1 MLNGQRAAFVSAS
14 ADPARGKAKRVPLP
28 GAAGRGPAGSVL
40 SRRVPAAGRRGPV
53 AAAPAPSVCAVPG
66 GSVWVPGGEIHRGRR
81 WGARCEGS
89 GAGARAR
96 EGLSRR
102 RAVPGARRGRVG
114 RRHTGPLSGRQR
126 SSRPRKTEC
135 DIRMRLPWVSNEHC
149 KIEINEN
156 KEAVLTNLSSVNPT
170 QLNGA
175 CFEQPVPLKHGDVL
189 TIIDRSFRFEYPLQS
204 TPKKRHSRSPK
215 DETLQ
220 VAEVELLHKQT
231 PGAKSLGASD
241 NAECEEKNAN
251 ENKQTPEENLP
262 GAFPVKLQTPKS
274 LQRIHHVLK
283 KQNEMSPFSKLY
295 ESVKNELK
303 VGKPLHR
310 RSASQQAAKED
321 PGSVLPEPRA
331 PISSL
336 SCLLDL
342 GSLAKGK
349 ETGRMGNTEKC
360 VIVRREEENGP
371 GFNQLSAGG
380 RTPRRSFTR
389 STRAPIS
396 KEVSGDTSQS
406 PLQDPKELRT
416 PGRSRGAAVTPTPSK
431 EKQRNSLVLL
441 EQCSIERLECPA
453 QGTVC
458 SPRSCSGAEGGP
470 CVLSTPTPRRK
481 SPRSLFV
488 SPPKETTAMNPG
500 NPDAPKT
507 PRRGSLKLKSL
518 PEIPVGAPRV
528 DPECRI
534 DNTQLPLPEDKCLKQ
549 RRNSKQQTPGKPV
562 QEVLK
567 EIWDQAD
574 LDNSKVGH
582 CETPTSLSNSK
593 SPRRSSRESKE
604 FLDKN
609 ANSEALATDG
619 VLASPAGQTPGRKRG
634 RPRSSGVLAETALE
648 TNTAQEQHE
657 SGRKASGTP
666 AELAMDRCPQK
677 QDLEDASATRP
688 RRTSAKRRSP
698 GSAAELRDTEPASE
712 TTTFGLL
719 HGEDSGK
726 TKRVS
731 QKRKS
736 GEMLPQTLGKRKRVS
751 FGGHLS
757 PELFDKSLPPN
768 SPLKRG
774 ALPARQSL
782 PCGNSP
788 RAVLKKAQ
796 GLKHL
801 IDQEE
806 KTSPKSSPAQQ
817 PPGASSP
824 VSTPKIPSGSA
835 APFRKGRFSISQ
847 PSTTFPIAEEK
858 DAGTEHMDPEG
869 KSGVQ
874 GKTLKSASAAQDA
887 KAKSARGAQLAL
899 KGSAMKSRGGA
910 VAIISAKRRSGA
922 SSANLL
928 VAKSWAEVVK
938 LGVARPQPK
947 TAKKSV
953 RKGRALKRINHPPKT
968 PEKKIKGHFST
979 GHAESP
985 ATIVVGRAY
994 STTVGSAGHVP
1005 KVVKNPKLKL
1015 NMDMDESFTGV
1026 PEMFQTPENQG
1037 GRTFPLA
1044 ASENAD
1050 VTPPWASGDISD
1062 LHTPEESGEMMVSPL
1077 NNSDASEQKQE
1088 SPGIFHLLREE
1099 SSPSMFD
1106 EIATK
1111 TPEKRK
1117 AMHKGTVDRLAIIP
1131 EKTASLVKS
1140 GSKRRTPKH
1149 KLEPV
1154 EVMSSKRK
1162 ILRTPEQRSEPGEVL
1177 SGIKRLMKTPRQ
1189 KPEPTEVL
1197 SGIQQL
1203 LKTPKQKLEPV
1214 EVLSGIKQLLK
1225 TPKQKLEP
1233 VEVLS
1238 GIKQLLK
1245 TPKQKLEP
1253 VEVLSGIKQLLKTPK
1268 QKLEPVEVLSG
1279 IKELLK
1285 TPKQKSEAVE
1295 VLSGIRELM
1304 KTPKQKSEAVEVL
1317 SGIRELLKTPKQKSE
1332 AVEVLSGIRELMKT
1346 PKQKLEPVEVLSGIR
1361 ELMKTP
1367 EQKLEPVEVLSGIQQ
1382 LLKTPKQKLEPV
1394 EVLSG
1399 IKQLLKTPKQKLEP
1413 VEVLSGIKELMK
1425 TPKQKLEPV
1434 EVLSGIKEL
1443 LKTPK
1448 QKLEPVEALSGI
1460 KHLMRTPRRKP
1471 ESVED
1476 LSGIKQ
1482 LLRTPKQELEPLT
1495 DEIALKR
1502 LLETPVESREAVK
1515 AVAGVT
1521 SAKKTPKLKSQP
1533 VEDMVGIHRIFQT
1546 PKEKVEPVENMF
1558 GISRLMKSPKEK
1570 YQPVEDFVGLQRL
1583 MAEPKQKSSD
1593 SEVDYAGVTEMFGT
1607 PEEMKVRSVNVMDSQ
1622 GEIGSNSSHKHEK
1635 RGKVSQGEDSQQK
1648 NSTGEEQPTQRPRRG
1663 RSRMAVPP
1671 AAAKPSENGVSL
1683 KELQSPDTQEEMG
1696 VITPEKKGRG
1706 RRTKR
1711 CIQVVPK
1718 CPDEEGLDIVSSVEP
1733 PGAAQRPGRG
1743 KRKELKKLIHPNENL
1758 ESCVEDSSVLQ
1769 KAPANTKQSLQDC
1782 GINETEDDPGTKT
1795 GPGNI
1800 QSEICQLQ
1808 TDLNDPDS
1816 KTIDSGIE
1824 DSEEV
1829 LLSPRRRR
1837 RGVENTEP
1845 VIPPKRS
1852 RQARNDQSKAASPGG
1867 LRGTTRKLR
1876 KDPSPK
1882 VSQRQ
1887 EQACDNAPEAVT
1899 AQESENGTKLELKA
1913 TERRVK
1919 SLRSTRNRKH
1929 SAEIK
1934 ADACGVALENPQNIQ
1949 KTEGTSTETDAETQ
1963 SHVENEIKGSQGCE
1977 TENAQENTTEA
1988 ARRLKA
1994 ESPSAE
2000 TNKMLVSAQNME
2012 ANRTRNRRGK
2022 KDSLEQKAD
2031 EFTENVNSLK
2041 PVTPKFKSETEVDES
2056 SLQDSVGSVC
2066 VNAAQARKEQPSP
2079 GGASVPAADSARP
2092 AQGSQR
2098 RTRNE
2103 QRILKAKQT
2112 EILQGS
2118 PAQRNTVMC
2127 SRGRGKKVNFQLEEG
2142 SSKAIEGKS
2151 LPEAD
2156 EGMTDKDNQRENSEN
2171 PSSQGRRGR
2180 RKQLDSIPQKTSPA
2194 FMEKQALSADHRK
2207 DEAVVQEPGSAL
2219 EAAPSSAEDNPPRR
2233 GRRREVTAAS
2243 QTRSP
2248 SVRTRRGLLQGDA
2261 KKIAEREEENPALSN
2276 KTLQAKVNA
2285 PARDRR
2291 KKMDSAAEARSSTP
2305 LQRKCGLSE
2314 TKDEGTQ
2321 EEQSVPLEAVSCA
2334 EEKPPGR
2341 GRRKETAL
2349 APHTTS
2355 SISLRG
2361 KRGLLAGDGE
2371 EAPKGEQNVPLETCD
2386 PSGKENRL
2394 RRGRRKEIAPLI
2406 EARSSIQG
2414 NQVLSKQSGRKNNSK
2429 EAKQNLDNSS
2439 QENTELVKESSRQA
2453 TISLALSPT
2462 SLQGLSEDGK
2472 DRIPEE
2478 QSKLLD
2484 VAPPAKENPS
2494 RVGRKKTA
2502 SSTSEEAI
2510 STSLR
2515 GKPDLPRGRGQ
2526 KRILKGHEDASPENN
2541 PCQGRTRQ
2549 LRNNRRKVEVPLE
2562 AATSTPHKSSDLPE
2576 NGNTLGTR
2584 GLSGASTGSEENQSG
2599 KGQEGDPAPQAAPTS
2614 RRRKCHLPAE
2624 EVAPKKLK
2632 SGNDEN
2638 GSLQRG
2644 RRNKT
2649 KLGEEDARAAQIT
2662 GGMEKRTRSSTRT
2675 RK

>member
-1 MLNGQRAAFVSAS
+1 MPRYGTIVVIKRNGTDGIVF
-14 ADPARGKAKRVPLP
+14 PLTSTSCLF
-28 GAAGRGPAGSVL
+28 G
-40 SRRVPAAGRRGPV
+40 
-53 AAAPAPSVCAVPG
+53 
-66 GSVWVPGGEIHRGRR
+66 
-81 WGARCEGS
+81 
-89 GAGARAR
+89 
-96 EGLSRR
+96 
-102 RAVPGARRGRVG
+102 
-114 RRHTGPLSGRQR
+114 
-126 SSRPRKTEC
+126 RKTEC

-156 KEAVLTNLSSVNPT
+156 KEAVLTNLSLVNPT

-220 VAEVELLHKQT
+220 VLHVQQVAEVELQHKQT
-231 PGAKSLGASD
+231 PGAKNVDASD

-262 GAFPVKLQTPKS
+262 EAFPVKLQTPKS
-274 LQRIHHVLK
+274 SQRIHRVLQ

-303 VGKPLHR
+303 VEKPLHR
-310 RSASQQAAKED
+310 RSASQQAAKGD

-336 SCLLDL
+336 SCLFDL

-349 ETGRMGNTEKC
+349 ETGRMENIEKC
-360 VIVRREEENGP
+360 IIVRREEENSP

-389 STRAPIS
+389 SPRAPIS

-406 PLQDPKELRT
+406 PLQDPKELGT
-416 PGRSRGAAVTPTPSK
+416 PGRSRGAAVTPTPSRK
-431 EKQRNSLVLL
+431 NHRSPLVLL
-441 EQCSIERLECPA
+441 EQCSIERFECPV

-458 SPRSCSGAEGGP
+458 SPSSCSVPKGG
-470 CVLSTPTPRRK
+470 TPTPRRK

-488 SPPKETTAMNPG
+488 SPPTETTGMNPG
-500 NPDAPKT
+500 NPDTPRT

-518 PEIPVGAPRV
+518 PEIPVGALRE

-567 EIWDQAD
+567 EIWDQAN

-582 CETPTSLSNSK
+582 CETPASLSNSK
-593 SPRRSSRESKE
+593 SPKRNSRESKE
-604 FLDKN
+604 FLDKS
-609 ANSEALATDG
+609 AHSEALATEG
-619 VLASPAGQTPGRKRG
+619 VLASPAGQTPGRKRR

-648 TNTAQEQHE
+648 TSTAQEQHK

-666 AELAMDRCPQK
+666 AELAMDRCPQN

-688 RRTSAKRRSP
+688 RRSSAKRRSE
-698 GSAAELRDTEPASE
+698 SAAELRDTEPASE
-712 TTTFGLL
+712 TTNFGLL
-719 HGEDSGK
+719 NGEDSGK
-726 TKRVS
+726 TKRTS

-774 ALPARQSL
+774 ALPARRSL
-782 PCGNSP
+782 PYGNSP

-796 GLKHL
+796 SLKHL

-806 KTSPKSSPAQQ
+806 KTSPKNSPTRQ

-824 VSTPKIPSGSA
+824 VSTPKIPSGSP

-847 PSTTFPIAEEK
+847 PPTPFPIAEEK
-858 DAGTEHMDPEG
+858 DAGTEDMDPEG

-874 GKTLKSASAAQDA
+874 GNTPKSAPAAQGA
-887 KAKSARGAQLAL
+887 KALVTRTAAKSARGAPLAL
-899 KGSAMKSRGGA
+899 KGSAMKSRGGPVA
-910 VAIISAKRRSGA
+910 VISAKRRSGA

-938 LGVARPQPK
+938 LGVARPQTK
-947 TAKKSV
+947 TAKKSA

-1044 ASENAD
+1044 AAQNAD
-1050 VTPPWASGDISD
+1050 VTPPWAAGDISD

-1077 NNSDASEQKQE
+1077 NNSDASEQKQA

-1111 TPEKRK
+1111 TPENRK
-1117 AMHKGTVDRLAIIP
+1117 AVHKDTVGSLVIIS
-1131 EKTASLVKS
+1131 EKPVSLVKS
-1140 GSKRRTPKH
+1140 GSKKRTPKH
-1149 KLEPV
+1149 KLESV

-1177 SGIKRLMKTPRQ
+1177 SGIKRLVKTSRQEPEPTEVLSGIKQLMKTPKQKLEPVEVLSGIKQLMKTPNQKLEPAEVLSGIKQLMKTPNQKLELVEVLSGIKELLRTPEQKLEPVEVLSSKRKILRTPQQKSEPGEVLSGIKRLVKTSRQ

-1197 SGIQQL
+1197 SGIKELLRTPEQKLEPDEVLSGIKQL
-1203 LKTPKQKLEPV
+1203 MKTPKQKLEPV

-1238 GIKQLLK
+1238 GIKQLMK

-1279 IKELLK
+1279 IK
-1285 TPKQKSEAVE
+1285 Q
-1295 VLSGIRELM
+1295 
-1304 KTPKQKSEAVEVL
+1304 
-1317 SGIRELLKTPKQKSE
+1317 
-1332 AVEVLSGIRELMKT
+1332 
-1346 PKQKLEPVEVLSGIR
+1346 
-1361 ELMKTP
+1361 
-1367 EQKLEPVEVLSGIQQ
+1367 
-1382 LLKTPKQKLEPV
+1382 
-1394 EVLSG
+1394 
-1399 IKQLLKTPKQKLEP
+1399 
-1413 VEVLSGIKELMK
+1413 
-1425 TPKQKLEPV
+1425 
-1434 EVLSGIKEL
+1434 
-1443 LKTPK
+1443 
-1448 QKLEPVEALSGI
+1448 
-1460 KHLMRTPRRKP
+1460 LMRTPRRKAG
-1471 ESVED
+1471 SVED

-1482 LLRTPKQELEPLT
+1482 LLRTPQQELEPLT

-1515 AVAGVT
+1515 AVPGVT
-1521 SAKKTPKLKSQP
+1521 STKKTPKLKPQP
-1533 VEDMVGIHRIFQT
+1533 VEDMVGIRRIFQT

-1558 GISRLMKSPKEK
+1558 GISRLVRSPKEK

-1583 MAEPKQKSSD
+1583 MAEPRQKSSD
-1593 SEVDYAGVTEMFGT
+1593 SEVDYAGMTEMFGT

-1635 RGKVSQGEDSQQK
+1635 RGKFSQDEDSQQK
-1648 NSTGEEQPTQRPRRG
+1648 DSTGEEQPTQRLRRG
-1663 RSRMAVPP
+1663 RSRRALPP
-1671 AAAKPSENGVSL
+1671 VAAKPSENGVSF

-1696 VITPEKKGRG
+1696 VITPENKGRG
-1706 RRTKR
+1706 RRTKH
-1711 CIQVVPK
+1711 CTQEVVPK
-1718 CPDEEGLDIVSSVEP
+1718 YPDQEGLDVVSSVEP

-1743 KRKELKKLIHPNENL
+1743 KRKELKELKHPNENL
-1758 ESCVEDSSVLQ
+1758 ESCVEDSSGLR

-1782 GINETEDDPGTKT
+1782 GISETEDDPGTKT

-1800 QSEICQLQ
+1800 QSEICRLQ

-1816 KTIDSGIE
+1816 KAIDSGIE
-1824 DSEEV
+1824 DTEEEV
-1829 LLSPRRRR
+1829 FLSLRRRR

-1845 VIPPKRS
+1845 VIPPKR
-1852 RQARNDQSKAASPGG
+1852 RRARDDQGKAASPGG
-1867 LRGTTRKLR
+1867 LHGTTRKLR

-1887 EQACDNAPEAVT
+1887 EQACDKAPGAVT

-1913 TERRVK
+1913 TETRVK
-1919 SLRSTRNRKH
+1919 SFRSTRNRKH

-1934 ADACGVALENPQNIQ
+1934 ADTRGVTLENPQNIQ
-1949 KTEGTSTETDAETQ
+1949 KTEETSTETDAETE
-1963 SHVENEIKGSQGCE
+1963 SHVKNGIKGSQGSE
-1977 TENAQENTTEA
+1977 TENTQENTTQA

-2000 TNKMLVSAQNME
+2000 TNKMPVSAQNLE
-2012 ANRTRNRRGK
+2012 ASRARNRRGK

-2041 PVTPKFKSETEVDES
+2041 PITPKFKSETEVDES
-2056 SLQDSVGSVC
+2056 SLQDSVGSVS
-2066 VNAAQARKEQPSP
+2066 VSAAQGRKEQPSP
-2079 GGASVPAADSARP
+2079 GATSVPAADSARP
-2092 AQGSQR
+2092 ARGTQR

-2103 QRILKAKQT
+2103 RGIFKAKQT

-2118 PAQRNTVMC
+2118 PAQRNAVMC
-2127 SRGRGKKVNFQLEEG
+2127 RRGTGKKVNFQLEEG
-2142 SSKAIEGKS
+2142 SSKAVEGKI
-2151 LPEAD
+2151 LPEGD
-2156 EGMTDKDNQRENSEN
+2156 EGVTDKDNQHENSEN
-2171 PSSQGRRGR
+2171 APSKGRRSR
-2180 RKQLDSIPQKTSPA
+2180 RKQLDSIPQKASPA

-2207 DEAVVQEPGSAL
+2207 DEAVVREPGSAL
-2219 EAAPSSAEDNPPRR
+2219 EAAPSSAEDNPLRR
-2233 GRRREVTAAS
+2233 GRRREVAAAS

-2261 KKIAEREEENPALSN
+2261 KKMAEREEENAALPN
-2276 KTLQAKVNA
+2276 KTLQAKVDA

-2291 KKMDSAAEARSSTP
+2291 NKMDPAAEARSSAP

-2314 TKDEGTQ
+2314 TKDKGTD
-2321 EEQSVPLEAVSCA
+2321 EEQNVPLEAVSCA
-2334 EEKPPGR
+2334 KEKPPGR

-2349 APHTTS
+2349 ASHTTN

-2361 KRGLLAGDGE
+2361 KRRLPAGDGE
-2371 EAPKGEQNVPLETCD
+2371 EAPKEQQSVLLETCD
-2386 PSGKENRL
+2386 PSGKENQL
-2394 RRGRRKEIAPLI
+2394 RRGRRKEIAPLV
-2406 EARSSIQG
+2406 EAKSSIQG

-2429 EAKQNLDNSS
+2429 EAKENLDNSS
-2439 QENTELVKESSRQA
+2439 QENMVLVKRSSRQA
-2453 TISLALSPT
+2453 TTSLAVSPT
-2462 SLQGLSEDGK
+2462 SLQGLPEDGK

-2484 VAPPAKENPS
+2484 LAPPAKENPS
-2494 RVGRKKTA
+2494 RRGRKKTA
-2502 SSTSEEAI
+2502 SSTSEETS

-2515 GKPDLPRGRGQ
+2515 GNPNLPGGRGQ
-2526 KRILKGHEDASPENN
+2526 KRILKGSEDASPENN

-2562 AATSTPHKSSDLPE
+2562 AATSAPHKSSVLAE
-2576 NGNTLGTR
+2576 NGNTLGTQ
-2584 GLSGASTGSEENQSG
+2584 GLSGASPGSEENQSG

-2614 RRRKCHLPAE
+2614 RRRKCQLPAE
-2624 EVAPKKLK
+2624 DVAPKKFK

-2649 KLGEEDARAAQIT
+2649 KLGEEDARAAQTT

>member
-1 MLNGQRAAFVSAS
+1 MPRYGTIVVIKRNGTDGIVF
-14 ADPARGKAKRVPLP
+14 PLTSTSCLF
-28 GAAGRGPAGSVL
+28 G
-40 SRRVPAAGRRGPV
+40 
-53 AAAPAPSVCAVPG
+53 
-66 GSVWVPGGEIHRGRR
+66 
-81 WGARCEGS
+81 
-89 GAGARAR
+89 
-96 EGLSRR
+96 
-102 RAVPGARRGRVG
+102 
-114 RRHTGPLSGRQR
+114 
-126 SSRPRKTEC
+126 RKTEC

-175 CFEQPVPLKHGDVL
+175 CLEQPVALKHGDVL

-204 TPKKRHSRSPK
+204 TPKRKRSRSPK

-220 VAEVELLHKQT
+220 VLHVQQVAEVELLQKQP
-231 PGAKSLGASD
+231 PGAKSLDASD

-251 ENKQTPEENLP
+251 EKKQTPKKNLP
-262 GAFPVKLQTPKS
+262 EAFPVKFQTPKS
-274 LQRIHHVLK
+274 SQRIHRVLK

-303 VGKPLHR
+303 VEKALHR
-310 RSASQQAAKED
+310 RSSSQQAAKGD
-321 PGSVLPEPRA
+321 PGSVVAEPSA
-331 PISSL
+331 AISSQ

-342 GSLAKGK
+342 GSLAKRSESGK
-349 ETGRMGNTEKC
+349 MENIEKC
-360 VIVRREEENGP
+360 IIVRREEENSP
-371 GFNQLSAGG
+371 RFKRLSGAG
-380 RTPRRSFTR
+380 RTPSRSFSR
-389 STRAPIS
+389 SPGAPIS
-396 KEVSGDTSQS
+396 EEVSGDSSQS
-406 PLQDPKELRT
+406 PKGLRT
-416 PGRSRGAAVTPTPSK
+416 PGRSGGAVVTPRASK
-431 EKQRNSLVLL
+431 ESRRSSLVLL
-441 EQCSIERLECPA
+441 EQCSIERFDCPV

-458 SPRSCSGAEGGP
+458 SPKSCTASGGGP

-481 SPRSLFV
+481 SPRSLLG
-488 SPPKETTAMNPG
+488 SPARESTGVNPG
-500 NPDAPKT
+500 TPRT

-518 PEIPVGAPRV
+518 PEIPAGAPRE
-528 DPECRI
+528 DPVCRI
-534 DNTQLPLPEDKCLKQ
+534 ESTQVPLPEEKSLKQ
-549 RRNSKQQTPGKPV
+549 RRSSKQQTPGKAA

-567 EIWDQAD
+567 EIQDQAN

-582 CETPTSLSNSK
+582 CETPASLSDSK

-604 FLDKN
+604 FLDKS
-609 ANSEALATDG
+609 AHSEALAAEG
-619 VLASPAGQTPGRKRG
+619 MLASPAGQTPGRKRG
-634 RPRSSGVLAETALE
+634 RQRSSGVLAETALE
-648 TNTAQEQHE
+648 TNTAQEQHDP
-657 SGRKASGTP
+657 GRKASGTP
-666 AELAMDRCPQK
+666 AELAMDRCHQH
-677 QDLEDASATRP
+677 QDLEDATKP
-688 RRTSAKRRSP
+688 RRPSGKRSP
-698 GSAAELRDTEPASE
+698 GSAAELRDTEPGSE
-712 TTTFGLL
+712 TKTFGLL

-726 TKRVS
+726 TKRIS

-736 GEMLPQTLGKRKRVS
+736 GETLPQTLGKRKRVS

-774 ALPARQSL
+774 ALPARRSL
-782 PCGNSP
+782 PHGNSP

-806 KTSPKSSPAQQ
+806 KKSPKNSPAQQ

-824 VSTPKIPSGSA
+824 VSAPRTPAGSP
-835 APFRKGRFSISQ
+835 APLRKGRFSISQ
-847 PSTTFPIAEEK
+847 PPTPFPIAEEK
-858 DAGTEHMDPEG
+858 DAGTEDMDPEG
-869 KSGVQ
+869 KSGAQ
-874 GKTLKSASAAQDA
+874 GKTPKSSPAAQDA
-887 KAKSARGAQLAL
+887 KALVTGTPARSARGAQLRL
-899 KGSAMKSRGGA
+899 KGSAMRSRGGA
-910 VAIISAKRRSGA
+910 VAVISAKRRSGA

-947 TAKKSV
+947 TAKKTV
-953 RKGRALKRINHPPKT
+953 RKGRALKRLNHPPKT

-994 STTVGSAGHVP
+994 STRVRSAGHVP

-1015 NMDMDESFTGV
+1015 NMDMDESYTGV
-1026 PEMFQTPENQG
+1026 SEMFQTPKNQG

-1044 ASENAD
+1044 AAQDAD
-1050 VTPPWASGDISD
+1050 VTPPWAAGDISD
-1062 LHTPEESGEMMVSPL
+1062 LHTPEESGEMIVSPL

-1088 SPGIFHLLREE
+1088 SPGIFHLLKEE

-1111 TPEKRK
+1111 TPGKRK
-1117 AMHKGTVDRLAIIP
+1117 AVHRDPVDSLAVTP
-1131 EKTASLVKS
+1131 EKPAPLVKS
-1140 GSKRRTPKH
+1140 GSKRRTPKQ

-1189 KPEPTEVL
+1189 KPEPVEVL
-1197 SGIQQL
+1197 SGIKQL
-1203 LKTPKQKLEPV
+1203 LKTPRQKPEPV

-1225 TPKQKLEP
+1225 TPDQKLEP

-1238 GIKQLLK
+1238 GIKHLR
-1245 TPKQKLEP
+1245 TPKQKLE
-1253 VEVLSGIKQLLKTPK
+1253 
-1268 QKLEPVEVLSG
+1268 
-1279 IKELLK
+1279 
-1285 TPKQKSEAVE
+1285 AVE
-1295 VLSGIRELM
+1295 ALSDLKHLM
-1304 KTPKQKSEAVEVL
+1304 
-1317 SGIRELLKTPKQKSE
+1317 R
-1332 AVEVLSGIRELMKT
+1332 
-1346 PKQKLEPVEVLSGIR
+1346 
-1361 ELMKTP
+1361 
-1367 EQKLEPVEVLSGIQQ
+1367 
-1382 LLKTPKQKLEPV
+1382 
-1394 EVLSG
+1394 
-1399 IKQLLKTPKQKLEP
+1399 
-1413 VEVLSGIKELMK
+1413 
-1425 TPKQKLEPV
+1425 
-1434 EVLSGIKEL
+1434 
-1443 LKTPK
+1443 TPK

-1460 KHLMRTPRRKP
+1460 KHLMRTPKQKLEPVEALSGIKHLMRTPKQKLEPVEALSDIKHLMRTPRRKP
-1471 ESVED
+1471 EPVED

-1482 LLRTPKQELEPLT
+1482 LLRTPQQELEPVT

-1515 AVAGVT
+1515 AVPGVT
-1521 SAKKTPKLKSQP
+1521 SAKKSPKLKSQP
-1533 VEDMVGIHRIFQT
+1533 VEDMVGISRIFQT

-1583 MAEPKQKSSD
+1583 MAEPRQKSSD

-1607 PEEMKVRSVNVMDSQ
+1607 PEDMKVRSVNVMDSQ
-1622 GEIGSNSSHKHEK
+1622 GEIAPPGSNSSHKHEEK
-1635 RGKVSQGEDSQQK
+1635 GGVSQGEDSQQK
-1648 NSTGEEQPTQRPRRG
+1648 DSAGEEQPTQRPRRG
-1663 RSRMAVPP
+1663 RRAVPP

-1696 VITPEKKGRG
+1696 VITAENKGRG
-1706 RRTKR
+1706 RRPKR
-1711 CIQVVPK
+1711 CIQEVAPK
-1718 CPDEEGLDIVSSVEP
+1718 CPDQQGLDIVSSVEP

-1743 KRKELKKLIHPNENL
+1743 KRKELKELKHPNENL

-1782 GINETEDDPGTKT
+1782 DTNETEDDPGTKT
-1795 GPGNI
+1795 GPGNTE
-1800 QSEICQLQ
+1800 SEICQLQ
-1808 TDLNDPDS
+1808 TGLDNPDS
-1816 KTIDSGIE
+1816 KAADSGVE

-1829 LLSPRRRR
+1829 PLSPRRH

-1845 VIPPKRS
+1845 VIPPR
-1852 RQARNDQSKAASPGG
+1852 RGRRARNDQGKAASPGD
-1867 LRGTTRKLR
+1867 LHGTTRRLR

-1887 EQACDNAPEAVT
+1887 EQACDKAPEAVT

-1913 TERRVK
+1913 TERRVR
-1919 SLRSTRNRKH
+1919 SLRSTRNRKD

-1934 ADACGVALENPQNIQ
+1934 ADTHGVALENTQNIQ
-1949 KTEGTSTETDAETQ
+1949 KTEETSTETDAETQ
-1963 SHVENEIKGSQGCE
+1963 SHVKNKMKGSQGYE

-2000 TNKMLVSAQNME
+2000 TNKMPVSAQNME
-2012 ANRTRNRRGK
+2012 ANRARNRRGK
-2022 KDSLEQKAD
+2022 KDFLEQKA
-2031 EFTENVNSLK
+2031 EELTENVNSLK
-2041 PVTPKFKSETEVDES
+2041 PVTPKFKSEAEVDES
-2056 SLQDSVGSVC
+2056 SLQDSVGSLGVS
-2066 VNAAQARKEQPSP
+2066 AAQGREEQPSP
-2079 GGASVPAADSARP
+2079 GAPSVPAADSASP
-2092 AQGSQR
+2092 AQGTQR

-2103 QRILKAKQT
+2103 QGILKTEQT
-2112 EILQGS
+2112 EILQS
-2118 PAQRNTVMC
+2118 NPAQRNAVVTR
-2127 SRGRGKKVNFQLEEG
+2127 RGRGKKVNFQFEES

-2151 LPEAD
+2151 LPEGD
-2156 EGMTDKDNQRENSEN
+2156 EGMTNKDNQHESSEN
-2171 PSSQGRRGR
+2171 PPSQGRRGR
-2180 RKQLDSIPQKTSPA
+2180 RKQLDSIPQKASPA
-2194 FMEKQALSADHRK
+2194 SMEKQTLSADPRK

-2219 EAAPSSAEDNPPRR
+2219 EAAPSLAEDNPPRR
-2233 GRRREVTAAS
+2233 GRSREVAAAP
-2243 QTRSP
+2243 QTRSS
-2248 SVRTRRGLLQGDA
+2248 SVRTRRGLLEGDA
-2261 KKIAEREEENPALSN
+2261 KQVAQRGEENPALDN
-2276 KTLQAKVNA
+2276 KTLQAKVSA

-2291 KKMDSAAEARSSTP
+2291 KKMDPAAEATSSTP
-2305 LQRKCGLSE
+2305 LQEKCGLPE

-2334 EEKPPGR
+2334 KEKPAGR

-2349 APHTTS
+2349 ASHTTN

-2361 KRGLLAGDGE
+2361 KRRSPAGDGE
-2371 EAPKGEQNVPLETCD
+2371 EAHKEEQNVPLETCD
-2386 PSGKENRL
+2386 PPGKENQL
-2394 RRGRRKEIAPLI
+2394 RRGRRKETAPLV
-2406 EARSSIQG
+2406 EAKSSIQG
-2414 NQVLSKQSGRKNNSK
+2414 NQVLTKQRGRKNNNR

-2439 QENTELVKESSRQA
+2439 QENTELVKGSSGQA
-2453 TISLALSPT
+2453 TTSLALSPT
-2462 SLQGLSEDGK
+2462 SLQGLPEDDK

-2478 QSKLLD
+2478 KGKLLD

-2494 RVGRKKTA
+2494 GVGRKKTA
-2502 SSTSEEAI
+2502 SSTSEETI

-2515 GKPDLPRGRGQ
+2515 GKPNLSRGRGQ
-2526 KRILKGHEDASPENN
+2526 KRILQESEDASPENN

-2549 LRNNRRKVEVPLE
+2549 LRNNRRKVEVSLE
-2562 AATSTPHKSSDLPE
+2562 AAPATSPHESSDLPG
-2576 NGNTLGTR
+2576 NGSTLGTR
-2584 GLSGASTGSEENQSG
+2584 DWSGASTASEENLSG
-2599 KGQEGDPAPQAAPTS
+2599 KGQEGDPAPQAAPTA
-2614 RRRKCHLPAE
+2614 RRRKGQLPAE
-2624 EVAPKKLK
+2624 DVPPKKLK

-2649 KLGEEDARAAQIT
+2649 KLGAEDARASQTT
-2662 GGMEKRTRSSTRT
+2662 GGMERRTRSSTRT

>member
-1 MLNGQRAAFVSAS
+1 MPRYGTIIVIKRNGTDGIVF
-14 ADPARGKAKRVPLP
+14 PLTSTSCLF
-28 GAAGRGPAGSVL
+28 G
-40 SRRVPAAGRRGPV
+40 
-53 AAAPAPSVCAVPG
+53 
-66 GSVWVPGGEIHRGRR
+66 
-81 WGARCEGS
+81 
-89 GAGARAR
+89 
-96 EGLSRR
+96 
-102 RAVPGARRGRVG
+102 
-114 RRHTGPLSGRQR
+114 
-126 SSRPRKTEC
+126 RKTEC

-204 TPKKRHSRSPK
+204 TPEKGHSRSSK
-215 DETLQ
+215 DETLQVLHVQQ

-231 PGAKSLGASD
+231 PGAKSVDASD
-241 NAECEEKNAN
+241 NAECEEKNTN
-251 ENKQTPEENLP
+251 ENKQTPEKNLP
-262 GAFPVKLQTPKS
+262 EAFPVKLQTPKS
-274 LQRIHHVLK
+274 SQRIHRVLK
-283 KQNEMSPFSKLY
+283 KPNEMSPFSKLY
-295 ESVKNELK
+295 ESVKNDLK
-303 VGKPLHR
+303 VEKSLHR
-310 RSASQQAAKED
+310 RSASRQAAKRD
-321 PGSVLPEPRA
+321 PGSVVPEPRA

-336 SCLLDL
+336 SCLFDL
-342 GSLAKGK
+342 GSLAKRK
-349 ETGRMGNTEKC
+349 ESGRMENIETC
-360 VIVRREEENGP
+360 VIVRREEENSP
-371 GFNQLSAGG
+371 GFNQLSTGG

-389 STRAPIS
+389 SSRAPIS
-396 KEVSGDTSQS
+396 KEVSGDASQS
-406 PLQDPKELRT
+406 PLQDPKELGT

-431 EKQRNSLVLL
+431 KNHRSPLVLV
-441 EQCSIERLECPA
+441 EQCSIERLEYPI
-453 QGTVC
+453 QGAVFSPSIC
-458 SPRSCSGAEGGP
+458 SVLKGGA
-470 CVLSTPTPRRK
+470 PTPRRK
-481 SPRSLFV
+481 SPWSLFV
-488 SPPKETTAMNPG
+488 PPPKETSGMNPG
-500 NPDAPKT
+500 NPDTPRT

-518 PEIPVGAPRV
+518 PEIPVGAPRE

-567 EIWDQAD
+567 EIWDQTN

-582 CETPTSLSNSK
+582 CETPASLSNSK
-593 SPRRSSRESKE
+593 SPKSRKSKE
-604 FLDKN
+604 FLDKS
-609 ANSEALATDG
+609 ACSEALATEG

-648 TNTAQEQHE
+648 TNTAQEQHK
-657 SGRKASGTP
+657 SGRKASGIP
-666 AELAMDRCPQK
+666 AEQAMDRCPQN

-688 RRTSAKRRSP
+688 RRSSAKRRSE
-698 GSAAELRDTEPASE
+698 SAAELRDTEPASE

-719 HGEDSGK
+719 NGEDSGK
-726 TKRVS
+726 TKRTS

-774 ALPARQSL
+774 ALPARWSL
-782 PCGNSP
+782 PHGNSP

-806 KTSPKSSPAQQ
+806 KRSPKNSPTQQ

-824 VSTPKIPSGSA
+824 VSTPKIPSGSPA
-835 APFRKGRFSISQ
+835 LFRKGRFSISQ
-847 PSTTFPIAEEK
+847 PPTPFPIAEEK
-858 DAGTEHMDPEG
+858 DAGTEDMDPEG
-869 KSGVQ
+869 MSGVQ
-874 GKTLKSASAAQDA
+874 GKTPKSAPAAQDA
-887 KAKSARGAQLAL
+887 KALVTRTAAKSARGAQLAL

-910 VAIISAKRRSGA
+910 VAVISAKRRSGA

-938 LGVARPQPK
+938 LGVARPQTK

-953 RKGRALKRINHPPKT
+953 RKGRGLKKTNHPPKT
-968 PEKKIKGHFST
+968 TEKKIKGHFST

-1005 KVVKNPKLKL
+1005 KVVKNPKLKIS
-1015 NMDMDESFTGV
+1015 MDMDESFTGV

-1037 GRTFPLA
+1037 GRTLPLA
-1044 ASENAD
+1044 AAQNAD
-1050 VTPPWASGDISD
+1050 VTPPWAAGDISD

-1077 NNSDASEQKQE
+1077 NNSDASEQKQA
-1088 SPGIFHLLREE
+1088 SPGICHLLREE

-1111 TPEKRK
+1111 TPENRK
-1117 AMHKGTVDRLAIIP
+1117 AVHKDSVGSLAVIP

-1140 GSKRRTPKH
+1140 GSKKRTPKH

-1154 EVMSSKRK
+1154 EVLSGIKQLMK
-1162 ILRTPEQRSEPGEVL
+1162 TPNQKLEPAEVL
-1177 SGIKRLMKTPRQ
+1177 SGIKQLMKTPNQ
-1189 KPEPTEVL
+1189 KLEPAEVL
-1197 SGIQQL
+1197 SGIKELMKTPNQKLEPVEVLSGIKQLMKTPKQKLEPAEVLSGIKQLMKTPKQKLEPAVVLSGIKQL
-1203 LKTPKQKLEPV
+1203 LKTPKQKLEPEEVLSGIKQLMKTPKQKLEPEEVLSGIKQLMKTPKQKLEPEEVLSGIKQLMKTPKQKLEPEEVLSGIKQLMKTPKQKLEPV
-1214 EVLSGIKQLLK
+1214 EVLSGIKQL
-1225 TPKQKLEP
+1225 
-1233 VEVLS
+1233 
-1238 GIKQLLK
+1238 
-1245 TPKQKLEP
+1245 
-1253 VEVLSGIKQLLKTPK
+1253 
-1268 QKLEPVEVLSG
+1268 
-1279 IKELLK
+1279 
-1285 TPKQKSEAVE
+1285 
-1295 VLSGIRELM
+1295 M
-1304 KTPKQKSEAVEVL
+1304 
-1317 SGIRELLKTPKQKSE
+1317 
-1332 AVEVLSGIRELMKT
+1332 
-1346 PKQKLEPVEVLSGIR
+1346 
-1361 ELMKTP
+1361 
-1367 EQKLEPVEVLSGIQQ
+1367 
-1382 LLKTPKQKLEPV
+1382 
-1394 EVLSG
+1394 
-1399 IKQLLKTPKQKLEP
+1399 KTPKQKLEP

-1425 TPKQKLEPV
+1425 TPDQKLEPA
-1434 EVLSGIKEL
+1434 EVLSSIK
-1443 LKTPK
+1443 
-1448 QKLEPVEALSGI
+1448 Q
-1460 KHLMRTPRRKP
+1460 LMRTPRRKP

-1482 LLRTPKQELEPLT
+1482 LLRTPQHELVPLT
-1495 DEIALKR
+1495 DENALKR
-1502 LLETPVESREAVK
+1502 LLETPVESREAEKSVPG
-1515 AVAGVT
+1515 VAST
-1521 SAKKTPKLKSQP
+1521 KKTPKLKPQP
-1533 VEDMVGIHRIFQT
+1533 VEDMVGIRRIFQT

-1570 YQPVEDFVGLQRL
+1570 YEPVEDFVGLQRL
-1583 MAEPKQKSSD
+1583 MAERRQKYFD

-1607 PEEMKVRSVNVMDSQ
+1607 PEEMKVRSVNVTDSQ

-1635 RGKVSQGEDSQQK
+1635 RGKFSQGEDSQQK
-1648 NSTGEEQPTQRPRRG
+1648 DSTGEEQPTQRLRRG
-1663 RSRMAVPP
+1663 RSRRALPP

-1683 KELQSPDTQEEMG
+1683 ELQSPDTQEEME
-1696 VITPEKKGRG
+1696 VITPENKGRG
-1706 RRTKR
+1706 RRTKH
-1711 CIQVVPK
+1711 CTQEVVPK
-1718 CPDEEGLDIVSSVEP
+1718 CPDQQGLDLVSSVEP

-1743 KRKELKKLIHPNENL
+1743 KRKELKESKHPNENL

-1769 KAPANTKQSLQDC
+1769 KAPASTKQSLQDC

-1800 QSEICQLQ
+1800 QSETCQLQ

-1816 KTIDSGIE
+1816 KAIESGIKN
-1824 DSEEV
+1824 SEEV
-1829 LLSPRRRR
+1829 SLSLRRRR
-1837 RGVENTEP
+1837 RVMEDTEP
-1845 VIPPKRS
+1845 VIPPKR
-1852 RQARNDQSKAASPGG
+1852 RRARDDQGKAASPGG
-1867 LRGTTRKLR
+1867 LHGTTRKLR
-1876 KDPSPK
+1876 KDPSPN

-1887 EQACDNAPEAVT
+1887 EQACVKAPEAVT
-1899 AQESENGTKLELKA
+1899 AQESESGTKLELKA
-1913 TERRVK
+1913 TETRVK
-1919 SLRSTRNRKH
+1919 SFRSTRNRKH

-1934 ADACGVALENPQNIQ
+1934 ADTRGVALENPQNIQ
-1949 KTEGTSTETDAETQ
+1949 KTEETSTETDAETQ
-1963 SHVENEIKGSQGCE
+1963 SHVKNGIKGSQGSE
-1977 TENAQENTTEA
+1977 TENAQENTTQA

-2000 TNKMLVSAQNME
+2000 TNKMPVSAQNLE
-2012 ANRTRNRRGK
+2012 ANRARNRRGK
-2022 KDSLEQKAD
+2022 KDSLEQRAD

-2041 PVTPKFKSETEVDES
+2041 PITPKFKSETEVDES
-2056 SLQDSVGSVC
+2056 SLQDSVGSVR
-2066 VNAAQARKEQPSP
+2066 VSAAQGRKEQPSP
-2079 GGASVPAADSARP
+2079 GATSAPAADSARP
-2092 AQGSQR
+2092 AQGTQR

-2103 QRILKAKQT
+2103 RGILTAKQT
-2112 EILQGS
+2112 QILQGS
-2118 PAQRNTVMC
+2118 PAQRNAVMC
-2127 SRGRGKKVNFQLEEG
+2127 RRGTGKKVNFQLEED
-2142 SSKAIEGKS
+2142 SSKAAEGKS
-2151 LPEAD
+2151 LPQGD
-2156 EGMTDKDNQRENSEN
+2156 EGVTDKDNQHENSEN
-2171 PSSQGRRGR
+2171 APSQGRRSR
-2180 RKQLDSIPQKTSPA
+2180 RKQLDSIPQKASPA

-2207 DEAVVQEPGSAL
+2207 DEAAVQEPGSAL

-2233 GRRREVTAAS
+2233 GRRREVAAAS

-2261 KKIAEREEENPALSN
+2261 KKMAEREEENPALAS

-2291 KKMDSAAEARSSTP
+2291 NKMDPAAEARSSSP
-2305 LQRKCGLSE
+2305 LQRKCGLSK
-2314 TKDEGTQ
+2314 TKDKGTD
-2321 EEQSVPLEAVSCA
+2321 EEQNVPLEAVSCA
-2334 EEKPPGR
+2334 KEKPAGR

-2349 APHTTS
+2349 ASHTTN

-2361 KRGLLAGDGE
+2361 KRGLPAGDGE
-2371 EAPKGEQNVPLETCD
+2371 EAPKEVPNVLLETCD
-2386 PSGKENRL
+2386 PSGKENQL
-2394 RRGRRKEIAPLI
+2394 RRGRRKEIALLI
-2406 EARSSIQG
+2406 EAKSSIQG
-2414 NQVLSKQSGRKNNSK
+2414 NQVLSKQSGRKNNNR
-2429 EAKQNLDNSS
+2429 EAKQNLDNS
-2439 QENTELVKESSRQA
+2439 QENMGLVKGNSRQA
-2453 TISLALSPT
+2453 TTSLALSPT
-2462 SLQGLSEDGK
+2462 SLQGLPEDSK

-2494 RVGRKKTA
+2494 RMGRKKAA
-2502 SSTSEEAI
+2502 SSTSEETS

-2515 GKPDLPRGRGQ
+2515 GNPNLPRGRGQ
-2526 KRILKGHEDASPENN
+2526 KRILKGSEDASPENN

-2549 LRNNRRKVEVPLE
+2549 LRNGRKVEVPLE
-2562 AATSTPHKSSDLPE
+2562 AATSAPHKSSGLAE
-2576 NGNTLGTR
+2576 NGNTLGTQ

-2614 RRRKCHLPAE
+2614 RRRKCQLPAE
-2624 EVAPKKLK
+2624 DVAPKKLK

-2649 KLGEEDARAAQIT
+2649 KLGEEDARAAQTT

>member
-1 MLNGQRAAFVSAS
+1 MPRYGTIVVIKRNGTDGIVF
-14 ADPARGKAKRVPLP
+14 PLTSTSCLF
-28 GAAGRGPAGSVL
+28 G
-40 SRRVPAAGRRGPV
+40 
-53 AAAPAPSVCAVPG
+53 
-66 GSVWVPGGEIHRGRR
+66 
-81 WGARCEGS
+81 
-89 GAGARAR
+89 
-96 EGLSRR
+96 
-102 RAVPGARRGRVG
+102 
-114 RRHTGPLSGRQR
+114 
-126 SSRPRKTEC
+126 RKTEC

-156 KEAVLTNLSSVNPT
+156 KEAVLTNLSLVNPT

-220 VAEVELLHKQT
+220 VLHVQQVAEVELQHKQT
-231 PGAKSLGASD
+231 PGAKNVDASD

-262 GAFPVKLQTPKS
+262 EAFPVKLQTPKS
-274 LQRIHHVLK
+274 SQRIHRVLQ

-303 VGKPLHR
+303 VEKPLHR
-310 RSASQQAAKED
+310 RSASQQAAKGD

-336 SCLLDL
+336 SCLFDL

-349 ETGRMGNTEKC
+349 ETGRMENIEKC
-360 VIVRREEENGP
+360 IIVRREEENSP

-389 STRAPIS
+389 SPRAPIS

-406 PLQDPKELRT
+406 PLQDPKELGT
-416 PGRSRGAAVTPTPSK
+416 PGRSRGAAVTPTPSRK
-431 EKQRNSLVLL
+431 NHRSPLVLL
-441 EQCSIERLECPA
+441 EQCSIERFECPV

-458 SPRSCSGAEGGP
+458 SPSSCSVPKGG
-470 CVLSTPTPRRK
+470 TPTPRRK

-488 SPPKETTAMNPG
+488 SPPTETTGMNPG
-500 NPDAPKT
+500 NPDTPRT

-518 PEIPVGAPRV
+518 PEIPVGALRE

-567 EIWDQAD
+567 EIWDQAN

-582 CETPTSLSNSK
+582 CETPASLSNSK
-593 SPRRSSRESKE
+593 SPKRNSRESKE
-604 FLDKN
+604 FLDKS
-609 ANSEALATDG
+609 AHSEALATEG
-619 VLASPAGQTPGRKRG
+619 VLASPAGQTPGRKRR

-648 TNTAQEQHE
+648 TSTAQEQHK

-666 AELAMDRCPQK
+666 AELAMDRCPQN

-688 RRTSAKRRSP
+688 RRSSAKRRSE
-698 GSAAELRDTEPASE
+698 SAAELRDTEPASE
-712 TTTFGLL
+712 TTNFGLL
-719 HGEDSGK
+719 NGEDSGK
-726 TKRVS
+726 TKRTS

-774 ALPARQSL
+774 ALPARRSL
-782 PCGNSP
+782 PYGNSP

-796 GLKHL
+796 SLKHL

-806 KTSPKSSPAQQ
+806 KTSPKNSPTRQ

-824 VSTPKIPSGSA
+824 VSTPKIPSGSP

-847 PSTTFPIAEEK
+847 PPTPFPIAEEK
-858 DAGTEHMDPEG
+858 DAGTEDMDPEG

-874 GKTLKSASAAQDA
+874 GNTPKSAPAAQGA
-887 KAKSARGAQLAL
+887 KALVTRTAAKSARGAPLAL
-899 KGSAMKSRGGA
+899 KGSAMKSRGGPVA
-910 VAIISAKRRSGA
+910 VISAKRRSGA

-938 LGVARPQPK
+938 LGVARPQTK
-947 TAKKSV
+947 TAKKSA

-1044 ASENAD
+1044 AAQNAD
-1050 VTPPWASGDISD
+1050 VTPPWAAGDISD

-1077 NNSDASEQKQE
+1077 NNSDASEQKQA

-1111 TPEKRK
+1111 TPENRK
-1117 AMHKGTVDRLAIIP
+1117 AVHKDTVGSLVIIS
-1131 EKTASLVKS
+1131 EKPVSLVKS
-1140 GSKRRTPKH
+1140 GSKKRTPKH
-1149 KLEPV
+1149 KLESV

-1177 SGIKRLMKTPRQ
+1177 SGIKRLVKTSRQ
-1189 KPEPTEVL
+1189 EPEPTEVL
-1197 SGIQQL
+1197 SGIKQL
-1203 LKTPKQKLEPV
+1203 MKTPKQKLEPV
-1214 EVLSGIKQLLK
+1214 EVLSGIKQL
-1225 TPKQKLEP
+1225 
-1233 VEVLS
+1233 
-1238 GIKQLLK
+1238 
-1245 TPKQKLEP
+1245 
-1253 VEVLSGIKQLLKTPK
+1253 
-1268 QKLEPVEVLSG
+1268 
-1279 IKELLK
+1279 
-1285 TPKQKSEAVE
+1285 
-1295 VLSGIRELM
+1295 
-1304 KTPKQKSEAVEVL
+1304 
-1317 SGIRELLKTPKQKSE
+1317 
-1332 AVEVLSGIRELMKT
+1332 
-1346 PKQKLEPVEVLSGIR
+1346 
-1361 ELMKTP
+1361 
-1367 EQKLEPVEVLSGIQQ
+1367 
-1382 LLKTPKQKLEPV
+1382 
-1394 EVLSG
+1394 
-1399 IKQLLKTPKQKLEP
+1399 
-1413 VEVLSGIKELMK
+1413 
-1425 TPKQKLEPV
+1425 
-1434 EVLSGIKEL
+1434 
-1443 LKTPK
+1443 
-1448 QKLEPVEALSGI
+1448 
-1460 KHLMRTPRRKP
+1460 MRTPRRKAG
-1471 ESVED
+1471 SVED

-1482 LLRTPKQELEPLT
+1482 LLRTPQQELEPLT

-1515 AVAGVT
+1515 AVPGVT
-1521 SAKKTPKLKSQP
+1521 STKKTPKLKPQP
-1533 VEDMVGIHRIFQT
+1533 VEDMVGIRRIFQT

-1558 GISRLMKSPKEK
+1558 GISRLVRSPKEK

-1583 MAEPKQKSSD
+1583 MAEPRQKSSD
-1593 SEVDYAGVTEMFGT
+1593 SEVDYAGMTEMFGT

-1635 RGKVSQGEDSQQK
+1635 RGKFSQDEDSQQK
-1648 NSTGEEQPTQRPRRG
+1648 DSTGEEQPTQRLRRG
-1663 RSRMAVPP
+1663 RSRRALPP
-1671 AAAKPSENGVSL
+1671 VAAKPSENGVSF

-1696 VITPEKKGRG
+1696 VITPENKGRG
-1706 RRTKR
+1706 RRTKH
-1711 CIQVVPK
+1711 CTQEVVPK
-1718 CPDEEGLDIVSSVEP
+1718 YPDQEGLDVVSSVEP

-1743 KRKELKKLIHPNENL
+1743 KRKELKELKHPNENL
-1758 ESCVEDSSVLQ
+1758 ESCVEDSSGLR

-1782 GINETEDDPGTKT
+1782 GISETEDDPGTKT

-1800 QSEICQLQ
+1800 QSEICRLQ

-1816 KTIDSGIE
+1816 KAIDSGIE
-1824 DSEEV
+1824 DTEEEV
-1829 LLSPRRRR
+1829 FLSLRRRR

-1845 VIPPKRS
+1845 VIPPKR
-1852 RQARNDQSKAASPGG
+1852 RRARDDQGKAASPGG
-1867 LRGTTRKLR
+1867 LHGTTRKLR

-1887 EQACDNAPEAVT
+1887 EQACDKAPGAVT

-1913 TERRVK
+1913 TETRVK
-1919 SLRSTRNRKH
+1919 SFRSTRNRKH

-1934 ADACGVALENPQNIQ
+1934 ADTRGVTLENPQNIQ
-1949 KTEGTSTETDAETQ
+1949 KTEETSTETDAETE
-1963 SHVENEIKGSQGCE
+1963 SHVKNGIKGSQGSE
-1977 TENAQENTTEA
+1977 TENTQENTTQA

-2000 TNKMLVSAQNME
+2000 TNKMPVSAQNLE
-2012 ANRTRNRRGK
+2012 ASRARNRRGK

-2041 PVTPKFKSETEVDES
+2041 PITPKFKSETEVDES
-2056 SLQDSVGSVC
+2056 SLQDSVGSVS
-2066 VNAAQARKEQPSP
+2066 VSAAQGRKEQPSP
-2079 GGASVPAADSARP
+2079 GATSVPAADSARP
-2092 AQGSQR
+2092 ARGTQR

-2103 QRILKAKQT
+2103 RGIFKAKQT

-2118 PAQRNTVMC
+2118 PAQRNAVMC
-2127 SRGRGKKVNFQLEEG
+2127 RRGTGKKVNFQLEEG
-2142 SSKAIEGKS
+2142 SSKAVEGKI
-2151 LPEAD
+2151 LPEGD
-2156 EGMTDKDNQRENSEN
+2156 EGVTDKDNQHENSEN
-2171 PSSQGRRGR
+2171 APSKGRRSR
-2180 RKQLDSIPQKTSPA
+2180 RKQLDSIPQKASPA

-2207 DEAVVQEPGSAL
+2207 DEAVVREPGSAL
-2219 EAAPSSAEDNPPRR
+2219 EAAPSSAEDNPLRR
-2233 GRRREVTAAS
+2233 GRRREVAAAS

-2261 KKIAEREEENPALSN
+2261 KKMAEREEENAALPN
-2276 KTLQAKVNA
+2276 KTLQAKVDA

-2291 KKMDSAAEARSSTP
+2291 NKMDPAAEARSSAP

-2314 TKDEGTQ
+2314 TKDKGTD
-2321 EEQSVPLEAVSCA
+2321 EEQNVPLEAVSCA
-2334 EEKPPGR
+2334 KEKPPGR

-2349 APHTTS
+2349 ASHTTN

-2361 KRGLLAGDGE
+2361 KRRLPAGDGE
-2371 EAPKGEQNVPLETCD
+2371 EAPKEQQSVLLETCD
-2386 PSGKENRL
+2386 PSGKENQL
-2394 RRGRRKEIAPLI
+2394 RRGRRKEIAPLV
-2406 EARSSIQG
+2406 EAKSSIQG

-2429 EAKQNLDNSS
+2429 EAKENLDNSS
-2439 QENTELVKESSRQA
+2439 QENMVLVKRSSRQA
-2453 TISLALSPT
+2453 TTSLAVSPT
-2462 SLQGLSEDGK
+2462 SLQGLPEDGK

-2484 VAPPAKENPS
+2484 LAPPAKENPS
-2494 RVGRKKTA
+2494 RRGRKKTA
-2502 SSTSEEAI
+2502 SSTSEETS

-2515 GKPDLPRGRGQ
+2515 GNPNLPGGRGQ
-2526 KRILKGHEDASPENN
+2526 KRILKGSEDASPENN

-2562 AATSTPHKSSDLPE
+2562 AATSAPHKSSVLAE
-2576 NGNTLGTR
+2576 NGNTLGTQ
-2584 GLSGASTGSEENQSG
+2584 GLSGASPGSEENQSG

-2614 RRRKCHLPAE
+2614 RRRKCQLPAE
-2624 EVAPKKLK
+2624 DVAPKKFK

-2649 KLGEEDARAAQIT
+2649 KLGEEDARAAQTT

>member
-1 MLNGQRAAFVSAS
+1 MPRYGTVVVIKRNGTDGIVF
-14 ADPARGKAKRVPLP
+14 PLTSTSCLF
-28 GAAGRGPAGSVL
+28 G
-40 SRRVPAAGRRGPV
+40 
-53 AAAPAPSVCAVPG
+53 
-66 GSVWVPGGEIHRGRR
+66 
-81 WGARCEGS
+81 
-89 GAGARAR
+89 
-96 EGLSRR
+96 
-102 RAVPGARRGRVG
+102 
-114 RRHTGPLSGRQR
+114 
-126 SSRPRKTEC
+126 RKTEC

-204 TPKKRHSRSPK
+204 TTKKRHSRSPK
-215 DETLQ
+215 DETLQVLHVQQ

-231 PGAKSLGASD
+231 PGAKSVEASD

-262 GAFPVKLQTPKS
+262 EALPVKLQTRKS
-274 LQRIHHVLK
+274 TQRIHHVLK

-295 ESVKNELK
+295 QSVKNELK
-303 VGKPLHR
+303 VEKPLHR
-310 RSASQQAAKED
+310 RRASQQAAKGD

-331 PISSL
+331 PISSP
-336 SCLLDL
+336 SCLFDL
-342 GSLAKGK
+342 GSQAKGK
-349 ETGRMGNTEKC
+349 ETGRMQNIEKC
-360 VIVRREEENGP
+360 IIVRREEENSP

-380 RTPRRSFTR
+380 RTPRKSFTR
-389 STRAPIS
+389 SPQAPIS
-396 KEVSGDTSQS
+396 KEVPGDSSQS

-431 EKQRNSLVLL
+431 NHRSTPVLL
-441 EQCSIERLECPA
+441 EQCSIERFECPI
-453 QGTVC
+453 QGTVW
-458 SPRSCSGAEGGP
+458 SPRSCSVAKAGP
-470 CVLSTPTPRRK
+470 SVLSTPTPRRR
-481 SPRSLFV
+481 SSRSLFV
-488 SPPKETTAMNPG
+488 SPPKETSGMDPG
-500 NPDAPKT
+500 NPDTPRA

-518 PEIPVGAPRV
+518 PEIPVGAPRE

-534 DNTQLPLPEDKCLKQ
+534 DNTQLPLPEDKGLKE
-549 RRNSKQQTPGKPV
+549 RRKSKQQTPRKPV

-567 EIWDQAD
+567 EIWDQAN

-582 CETPTSLSNSK
+582 CETPASLSNSK
-593 SPRRSSRESKE
+593 SPKRSSRGSKE
-604 FLDKN
+604 FLDKS
-609 ANSEALATDG
+609 AHSEALATEG
-619 VLASPAGQTPGRKRG
+619 VLASPAGQTPGRKMG
-634 RPRSSGVLAETALE
+634 RQRSSGVLAETALQ

-666 AELAMDRCPQK
+666 AELAMDSCPQN
-677 QDLEDASATRP
+677 QDLEDASATSPQRQ
-688 RRTSAKRRSP
+688 SAKRRSE
-698 GSAAELRDTEPASE
+698 SAAELRDTEPASE

-719 HGEDSGK
+719 NGEDSGK
-726 TKRVS
+726 TKRIS

-736 GEMLPQTLGKRKRVS
+736 GEILPETLGKRKRVS

-782 PCGNSP
+782 PYENSP
-788 RAVLKKAQ
+788 RAVLKRAQ

-806 KTSPKSSPAQQ
+806 KRSPKNSPAQQ

-824 VSTPKIPSGSA
+824 VSPPKIPSGSPA
-835 APFRKGRFSISQ
+835 RKVRFSISQ
-847 PSTTFPIAEEK
+847 PPTPFPIAEEK
-858 DAGTEHMDPEG
+858 DAGTEDVDPEG

-874 GKTLKSASAAQDA
+874 ETTPESAPAAQDA
-887 KAKSARGAQLAL
+887 KALVTRTAAKSARGAQLAL

-910 VAIISAKRRSGA
+910 VAVLSAKRRSGA

-938 LGVARPQPK
+938 LGAARPQTK
-947 TAKKSV
+947 TAKKSIH
-953 RKGRALKRINHPPKT
+953 KGRALKRTNHPPKT
-968 PEKKIKGHFST
+968 PEKKIKGHVST

-1044 ASENAD
+1044 AAQNAD
-1050 VTPPWASGDISD
+1050 VTPPWAAGDISD

-1077 NNSDASEQKQE
+1077 NNSDASEQKQG

-1099 SSPSMFD
+1099 SSPTMFD

-1111 TPEKRK
+1111 TPENRK
-1117 AMHKGTVDRLAIIP
+1117 AVHKDPVDSLAIIP

-1140 GSKRRTPKH
+1140 GSKKRTPKH

-1154 EVMSSKRK
+1154 EVVSRKRK
-1162 ILRTPEQRSEPGEVL
+1162 ILRTPEQRSEPGEGL
-1177 SGIKRLMKTPRQ
+1177 SGIKRLIKTPRQ

-1197 SGIQQL
+1197 SGI
-1203 LKTPKQKLEPV
+1203 KQ
-1214 EVLSGIKQLLK
+1214 
-1225 TPKQKLEP
+1225 
-1233 VEVLS
+1233 
-1238 GIKQLLK
+1238 
-1245 TPKQKLEP
+1245 
-1253 VEVLSGIKQLLKTPK
+1253 
-1268 QKLEPVEVLSG
+1268 
-1279 IKELLK
+1279 
-1285 TPKQKSEAVE
+1285 
-1295 VLSGIRELM
+1295 
-1304 KTPKQKSEAVEVL
+1304 
-1317 SGIRELLKTPKQKSE
+1317 
-1332 AVEVLSGIRELMKT
+1332 LMKT
-1346 PKQKLEPVEVLSGIR
+1346 PKQKLEPAEVLSGIKQLMKTPKQKL
-1361 ELMKTP
+1361 EPAEVLSGIKQLMKTPKQKLEPAEVLSGIKQLMKTPKQKLEPAEVLSGIKQLMKTPKQKLELAEALSGIKQLMKTPKQKLEFAEALSGIKQLMKTP
-1367 EQKLEPVEVLSGIQQ
+1367 EQKLEPA
-1382 LLKTPKQKLEPV
+1382 

-1399 IKQLLKTPKQKLEP
+1399 IKQLMKTPKQTLEPAEVLSGIKQLMKTPKQKSEPAEVLSGIKHLMRTPKQKLEP
-1413 VEVLSGIKELMK
+1413 AE
-1425 TPKQKLEPV
+1425 
-1434 EVLSGIKEL
+1434 
-1443 LKTPK
+1443 
-1448 QKLEPVEALSGI
+1448 
-1460 KHLMRTPRRKP
+1460 LMRTPRRKP

-1482 LLRTPKQELEPLT
+1482 LLRTPQQELEPLT

-1515 AVAGVT
+1515 AVPGVT
-1521 SAKKTPKLKSQP
+1521 STKKSPKLKPQP
-1533 VEDMVGIHRIFQT
+1533 VEDMVGIRRIFQT
-1546 PKEKVEPVENMF
+1546 PKERVEPIENMF
-1558 GISRLMKSPKEK
+1558 GISRLVKSPKEK

-1583 MAEPKQKSSD
+1583 MAEPRQKSSD

-1607 PEEMKVRSVNVMDSQ
+1607 PEEMEVRSMDVMDSQ
-1622 GEIGSNSSHKHEK
+1622 GEMGSNSSRKHEK
-1635 RGKVSQGEDSQQK
+1635 RGKVSRGEDSQQK
-1648 NSTGEEQPTQRPRRG
+1648 DSTGEEQPTQILRRVRPG
-1663 RSRMAVPP
+1663 RALPS

-1696 VITPEKKGRG
+1696 VITPENKGRR
-1706 RRTKR
+1706 RRTKH
-1711 CIQVVPK
+1711 CTQEVVPQ
-1718 CPDEEGLDIVSSVEP
+1718 CPDQEGLDTLSSVEP

-1743 KRKELKKLIHPNENL
+1743 KRKELKESKHPNESV

-1769 KAPANTKQSLQDC
+1769 KTPANTKQSLQDC

-1808 TDLNDPDS
+1808 TVFNDPDS
-1816 KTIDSGIE
+1816 KAIDSGIE

-1837 RGVENTEP
+1837 RGVESTEP
-1845 VIPPKRS
+1845 VIPPKR
-1852 RQARNDQSKAASPGG
+1852 RRRARNDQGKAASPGG
-1867 LRGTTRKLR
+1867 LHGTTRKLQ

-1882 VSQRQ
+1882 DSQRQ
-1887 EQACDNAPEAVT
+1887 EQACDKAPEDVT
-1899 AQESENGTKLELKA
+1899 AQESETGTKLELKA
-1913 TERRVK
+1913 IERRVK
-1919 SLRSTRNRKH
+1919 SFRSTRNRKH

-1934 ADACGVALENPQNIQ
+1934 ADARGVALENPQNIQ
-1949 KTEGTSTETDAETQ
+1949 KTEETPTETDAETQ
-1963 SHVENEIKGSQGCE
+1963 SHVKNGIKGSQGSE
-1977 TENAQENTTEA
+1977 TENAQENATET

-1994 ESPSAE
+1994 ESTSAE
-2000 TNKMLVSAQNME
+2000 TNKMPVSAQNMQP
-2012 ANRTRNRRGK
+2012 NRARKRRGK

-2031 EFTENVNSLK
+2031 EFAENMNSLK
-2041 PVTPKFKSETEVDES
+2041 PIPPKFRSETDVDEA
-2056 SLQDSVGSVC
+2056 SLQNSVGSVC
-2066 VNAAQARKEQPSP
+2066 VSAARGRKKQPSP
-2079 GGASVPAADSARP
+2079 GATSVPAADSARP
-2092 AQGSQR
+2092 AQGTQR
-2098 RTRNE
+2098 RMRNE
-2103 QRILKAKQT
+2103 RGILKAKQT

-2118 PAQRNTVMC
+2118 PAQGNAVMC
-2127 SRGRGKKVNFQLEEG
+2127 RRGKKVNFQLEEG
-2142 SSKAIEGKS
+2142 SSKAVEGKS
-2151 LPEAD
+2151 LPEGD
-2156 EGMTDKDNQRENSEN
+2156 EGVTDKDKQQENSEN
-2171 PSSQGRRGR
+2171 PPSQGRRSR
-2180 RKQLDSIPQKTSPA
+2180 RKQLDSIPQKVSPA

-2207 DEAVVQEPGSAL
+2207 DEAVVEEPGSAL

-2233 GRRREVTAAS
+2233 GRRREVAAAS
-2243 QTRSP
+2243 QSRSP

-2261 KKIAEREEENPALSN
+2261 KKMAEREEENPALGN
-2276 KTLQAKVNA
+2276 KTLQAKANA

-2291 KKMDSAAEARSSTP
+2291 NKMDPAAEARSSAP
-2305 LQRKCGLSE
+2305 LQRKCDLSE
-2314 TKDEGTQ
+2314 TKDKGTD
-2321 EEQSVPLEAVSCA
+2321 EEPGVPLEAVSCA
-2334 EEKPPGR
+2334 KEKPPGR

-2349 APHTTS
+2349 ASHTTN

-2361 KRGLLAGDGE
+2361 KRGLPAGDGE
-2371 EAPKGEQNVPLETCD
+2371 EAPKEERNLPLETCD
-2386 PSGKENRL
+2386 PSGKENQL

-2406 EARSSIQG
+2406 EAKSSIQG
-2414 NQVLSKQSGRKNNSK
+2414 NQVLSKQSGRKNNNK
-2429 EAKQNLDNSS
+2429 EAKQNLDNYS
-2439 QENTELVKESSRQA
+2439 QENMELVKGSSRQA
-2453 TISLALSPT
+2453 TTSLALSPT
-2462 SLQGLSEDGK
+2462 SPQGLPEDGK

-2494 RVGRKKTA
+2494 RMGRKKTT
-2502 SSTSEEAI
+2502 SSTSAETS

-2515 GKPDLPRGRGQ
+2515 GNPNLPRGRGQ
-2526 KRILKGHEDASPENN
+2526 KRVLKGSEDASPENN

-2562 AATSTPHKSSDLPE
+2562 AATSAPHKSSGLAE
-2576 NGNTLGTR
+2576 NGNTLGTQ
-2584 GLSGASTGSEENQSG
+2584 GLSGASSGSEENQSG
-2599 KGQEGDPAPQAAPTS
+2599 RGQEGGPAPQAAPTS
-2614 RRRKCHLPAE
+2614 RRRKCQLPAE
-2624 EVAPKKLK
+2624 DVAPKKLK

-2649 KLGEEDARAAQIT
+2649 KLGEEDARAAQTT

>member
-1 MLNGQRAAFVSAS
+1 MPRYGTIVVIKRNGTDGIVF
-14 ADPARGKAKRVPLP
+14 PLTSTSCLF
-28 GAAGRGPAGSVL
+28 G
-40 SRRVPAAGRRGPV
+40 
-53 AAAPAPSVCAVPG
+53 
-66 GSVWVPGGEIHRGRR
+66 
-81 WGARCEGS
+81 
-89 GAGARAR
+89 
-96 EGLSRR
+96 
-102 RAVPGARRGRVG
+102 
-114 RRHTGPLSGRQR
+114 
-126 SSRPRKTEC
+126 RKTEC

-156 KEAVLTNLSSVNPT
+156 KEAVLTNLSLVNPT

-220 VAEVELLHKQT
+220 VLHVQQVAEVELQHKQT
-231 PGAKSLGASD
+231 PGAKNVDASD

-262 GAFPVKLQTPKS
+262 EAFPVKLQTPKS
-274 LQRIHHVLK
+274 SQRIHRVLQ

-303 VGKPLHR
+303 VEKPLHR
-310 RSASQQAAKED
+310 RSASQQAAKGD

-336 SCLLDL
+336 SCLFDL

-349 ETGRMGNTEKC
+349 ETGRMENIEKC
-360 VIVRREEENGP
+360 IIVRREEENSP

-389 STRAPIS
+389 SPRAPIS

-406 PLQDPKELRT
+406 PLQDPKELGT
-416 PGRSRGAAVTPTPSK
+416 PGRSRGAAVTPTPSRK
-431 EKQRNSLVLL
+431 NHRSPLVLL
-441 EQCSIERLECPA
+441 EQCSIERFECPV

-458 SPRSCSGAEGGP
+458 SPSSCSVPKGG
-470 CVLSTPTPRRK
+470 TPTPRRK

-488 SPPKETTAMNPG
+488 SPPTETTGMNPG
-500 NPDAPKT
+500 NPDTPRT

-518 PEIPVGAPRV
+518 PEIPVGALRE

-567 EIWDQAD
+567 EIWDQAN

-582 CETPTSLSNSK
+582 CETPASLSNSK
-593 SPRRSSRESKE
+593 SPKRNSRESKE
-604 FLDKN
+604 FLDKS
-609 ANSEALATDG
+609 AHSEALATEG
-619 VLASPAGQTPGRKRG
+619 VLASPAGQTPGRKRR

-648 TNTAQEQHE
+648 TSTAQEQHK

-666 AELAMDRCPQK
+666 AELAMDRCPQN

-688 RRTSAKRRSP
+688 RRSSAKRRSE
-698 GSAAELRDTEPASE
+698 SAAELRDTEPASE
-712 TTTFGLL
+712 TTNFGLL
-719 HGEDSGK
+719 NGEDSGK
-726 TKRVS
+726 TKRTS

-774 ALPARQSL
+774 ALPARRSL
-782 PCGNSP
+782 PYGNSP

-796 GLKHL
+796 SLKHL

-806 KTSPKSSPAQQ
+806 KTSPKNSPTRQ

-824 VSTPKIPSGSA
+824 VSTPKIPSGSP

-847 PSTTFPIAEEK
+847 PPTPFPIAEEK
-858 DAGTEHMDPEG
+858 DAGTEDMDPEG

-874 GKTLKSASAAQDA
+874 GNTPKSAPAAQGA
-887 KAKSARGAQLAL
+887 KALVTRTAAKSARGAPLAL
-899 KGSAMKSRGGA
+899 KGSAMKSRGGPVA
-910 VAIISAKRRSGA
+910 VISAKRRSGA

-938 LGVARPQPK
+938 LGVARPQTK
-947 TAKKSV
+947 TAKKSA

-1044 ASENAD
+1044 AAQNAD
-1050 VTPPWASGDISD
+1050 VTPPWAAGDISD

-1077 NNSDASEQKQE
+1077 NNSDASEQKQA

-1111 TPEKRK
+1111 TPENRK
-1117 AMHKGTVDRLAIIP
+1117 AVHKDTVGSLVIIS
-1131 EKTASLVKS
+1131 EKPVSLVKS
-1140 GSKRRTPKH
+1140 GSKKRTPKH
-1149 KLEPV
+1149 KLESV

-1177 SGIKRLMKTPRQ
+1177 SGIKRLVKTSRQ
-1189 KPEPTEVL
+1189 EPEPTEVL
-1197 SGIQQL
+1197 SGIKQL
-1203 LKTPKQKLEPV
+1203 MKTPKQKLEPV

-1238 GIKQLLK
+1238 GIKQLMK

-1279 IKELLK
+1279 IK
-1285 TPKQKSEAVE
+1285 Q
-1295 VLSGIRELM
+1295 
-1304 KTPKQKSEAVEVL
+1304 
-1317 SGIRELLKTPKQKSE
+1317 
-1332 AVEVLSGIRELMKT
+1332 
-1346 PKQKLEPVEVLSGIR
+1346 
-1361 ELMKTP
+1361 
-1367 EQKLEPVEVLSGIQQ
+1367 
-1382 LLKTPKQKLEPV
+1382 
-1394 EVLSG
+1394 
-1399 IKQLLKTPKQKLEP
+1399 
-1413 VEVLSGIKELMK
+1413 
-1425 TPKQKLEPV
+1425 
-1434 EVLSGIKEL
+1434 
-1443 LKTPK
+1443 
-1448 QKLEPVEALSGI
+1448 
-1460 KHLMRTPRRKP
+1460 LMRTPRRKAG
-1471 ESVED
+1471 SVED

-1482 LLRTPKQELEPLT
+1482 LLRTPQQELEPLT

-1515 AVAGVT
+1515 AVPGVT
-1521 SAKKTPKLKSQP
+1521 STKKTPKLKPQP
-1533 VEDMVGIHRIFQT
+1533 VEDMVGIRRIFQT

-1558 GISRLMKSPKEK
+1558 GISRLVRSPKEK

-1583 MAEPKQKSSD
+1583 MAEPRQKSSD
-1593 SEVDYAGVTEMFGT
+1593 SEVDYAGMTEMFGT

-1635 RGKVSQGEDSQQK
+1635 RGKFSQDEDSQQK
-1648 NSTGEEQPTQRPRRG
+1648 DSTGEEQPTQRLRRG
-1663 RSRMAVPP
+1663 RSRRALPP
-1671 AAAKPSENGVSL
+1671 VAAKPSENGVSF

-1696 VITPEKKGRG
+1696 VITPENKGRG
-1706 RRTKR
+1706 RRTKH
-1711 CIQVVPK
+1711 CTQEVVPK
-1718 CPDEEGLDIVSSVEP
+1718 YPDQEGLDVVSSVEP

-1743 KRKELKKLIHPNENL
+1743 KRKELKELKHPNENL
-1758 ESCVEDSSVLQ
+1758 ESCVEDSSGLR

-1782 GINETEDDPGTKT
+1782 GISETEDDPGTKT

-1800 QSEICQLQ
+1800 QSEICRLQ

-1816 KTIDSGIE
+1816 KAIDSGIE
-1824 DSEEV
+1824 DTEEEV
-1829 LLSPRRRR
+1829 FLSLRRRR

-1845 VIPPKRS
+1845 VIPPKR
-1852 RQARNDQSKAASPGG
+1852 RRARDDQGKAASPGG
-1867 LRGTTRKLR
+1867 LHGTTRKLR

-1887 EQACDNAPEAVT
+1887 EQACDKAPGAVT

-1913 TERRVK
+1913 TETRVK
-1919 SLRSTRNRKH
+1919 SFRSTRNRKH

-1934 ADACGVALENPQNIQ
+1934 ADTRGVTLENPQNIQ
-1949 KTEGTSTETDAETQ
+1949 KTEETSTETDAETE
-1963 SHVENEIKGSQGCE
+1963 SHVKNGIKGSQGSE
-1977 TENAQENTTEA
+1977 TENTQENTTQA

-2000 TNKMLVSAQNME
+2000 TNKMPVSAQNLE
-2012 ANRTRNRRGK
+2012 ASRARNRRGK

-2041 PVTPKFKSETEVDES
+2041 PITPKFKSETEVDES
-2056 SLQDSVGSVC
+2056 SLQDSVGSVS
-2066 VNAAQARKEQPSP
+2066 VSAAQGRKEQPSP
-2079 GGASVPAADSARP
+2079 GATSVPAADSARP
-2092 AQGSQR
+2092 ARGTQR

-2103 QRILKAKQT
+2103 RGIFKAKQT

-2118 PAQRNTVMC
+2118 PAQRNAVMC
-2127 SRGRGKKVNFQLEEG
+2127 RRGTGKKVNFQLEEG
-2142 SSKAIEGKS
+2142 SSKAVEGKI
-2151 LPEAD
+2151 LPEGD
-2156 EGMTDKDNQRENSEN
+2156 EGVTDKDNQHENSEN
-2171 PSSQGRRGR
+2171 APSKGRRSR
-2180 RKQLDSIPQKTSPA
+2180 RKQLDSIPQKASPA

-2207 DEAVVQEPGSAL
+2207 DEAVVREPGSAL
-2219 EAAPSSAEDNPPRR
+2219 EAAPSSAEDNPLRR
-2233 GRRREVTAAS
+2233 GRRREVAAAS

-2261 KKIAEREEENPALSN
+2261 KKMAEREEENAALPN
-2276 KTLQAKVNA
+2276 KTLQAKVDA

-2291 KKMDSAAEARSSTP
+2291 NKMDPAAEARSSAP

-2314 TKDEGTQ
+2314 TKDKGTD
-2321 EEQSVPLEAVSCA
+2321 EEQNVPLEAVSCA
-2334 EEKPPGR
+2334 KEKPPGR

-2349 APHTTS
+2349 ASHTTN

-2361 KRGLLAGDGE
+2361 KRRLPAGDGE
-2371 EAPKGEQNVPLETCD
+2371 EAPKEQQSVLLETCD
-2386 PSGKENRL
+2386 PSGKENQL
-2394 RRGRRKEIAPLI
+2394 RRGRRKEIAPLV
-2406 EARSSIQG
+2406 EAKSSIQG

-2429 EAKQNLDNSS
+2429 EAKENLDNSS
-2439 QENTELVKESSRQA
+2439 QENMVLVKRSSRQA
-2453 TISLALSPT
+2453 TTSLAVSPT
-2462 SLQGLSEDGK
+2462 SLQGLPEDGK

-2484 VAPPAKENPS
+2484 LAPPAKENPS
-2494 RVGRKKTA
+2494 RRGRKKTA
-2502 SSTSEEAI
+2502 SSTSEETS

-2515 GKPDLPRGRGQ
+2515 GNPNLPGGRGQ
-2526 KRILKGHEDASPENN
+2526 KRILKGSEDASPENN

-2562 AATSTPHKSSDLPE
+2562 AATSAPHKSSVLAE
-2576 NGNTLGTR
+2576 NGNTLGTQ
-2584 GLSGASTGSEENQSG
+2584 GLSGASPGSEENQSG

-2614 RRRKCHLPAE
+2614 RRRKCQLPAE
-2624 EVAPKKLK
+2624 DVAPKKFK

-2649 KLGEEDARAAQIT
+2649 KLGEEDARAAQTT

>member
-1 MLNGQRAAFVSAS
+1 
-14 ADPARGKAKRVPLP
+14 
-28 GAAGRGPAGSVL
+28 
-40 SRRVPAAGRRGPV
+40 
-53 AAAPAPSVCAVPG
+53 
-66 GSVWVPGGEIHRGRR
+66 
-81 WGARCEGS
+81 
-89 GAGARAR
+89 
-96 EGLSRR
+96 
-102 RAVPGARRGRVG
+102 
-114 RRHTGPLSGRQR
+114 
-126 SSRPRKTEC
+126 
-135 DIRMRLPWVSNEHC
+135 MRLPWVSNEHC

-220 VAEVELLHKQT
+220 VLHVQQVAGVELLHKQT
-231 PGAKSLGASD
+231 PGAKSLDASD

-251 ENKQTPEENLP
+251 ENKKTPEENLP
-262 GAFPVKLQTPKS
+262 EAFPVKLQTPKS
-274 LQRIHHVLK
+274 SQRIHVLK

-303 VGKPLHR
+303 VEKRLHR
-310 RSASQQAAKED
+310 RSASQQAAKGD
-321 PGSVLPEPRA
+321 PGNVLPEPRA
-331 PISSL
+331 PNSSL
-336 SCLLDL
+336 SCLFDL

-349 ETGRMGNTEKC
+349 ETGRMENIEKC
-360 VIVRREEENGP
+360 IIVRREEENGP
-371 GFNQLSAGG
+371 GINQLSAGG

-389 STRAPIS
+389 SPRAPVS

-406 PLQDPKELRT
+406 PLRDPKELRT

-431 EKQRNSLVLL
+431 ENHRNALGLL
-441 EQCSIERLECPA
+441 EQCSIERFECPV
-453 QGTVC
+453 QGAVC
-458 SPRSCSGAEGGP
+458 IPRRCSASGGGP

-481 SPRSLFV
+481 SPRALFV

-500 NPDAPKT
+500 NPDTART
-507 PRRGSLKLKSL
+507 PRRGSSKLKSL
-518 PEIPVGAPRV
+518 PETPVGAPRE
-528 DPECRI
+528 DPECRT
-534 DNTQLPLPEDKCLKQ
+534 DNTQLPLPEEKCFKQ

-567 EIWDQAD
+567 EIWDQAN

-582 CETPTSLSNSK
+582 CETPASLSNSK

-609 ANSEALATDG
+609 ANSEALATEG
-619 VLASPAGQTPGRKRG
+619 VLASPAGQTPGRRRG

-666 AELAMDRCPQK
+666 AELALDRCSQN

-688 RRTSAKRRSP
+688 RRPSAKRISE
-698 GSAAELRDTEPASE
+698 SAAELTDTEPASE

-726 TKRVS
+726 TKRMS

-736 GEMLPQTLGKRKRVS
+736 GETLPQTLGKRKRVS

-774 ALPARQSL
+774 ALPARRSL
-782 PCGNSP
+782 PHGNSL

-801 IDQEE
+801 KDQEE
-806 KTSPKSSPAQQ
+806 KRSPQNSPAQQ

-824 VSTPKIPSGSA
+824 VSTPQIPSGSP
-835 APFRKGRFSISQ
+835 APFKKGRFSISQ
-847 PSTTFPIAEEK
+847 PPTPFPIAEVK
-858 DAGTEHMDPEG
+858 DAGTEDMDPEM

-874 GKTLKSASAAQDA
+874 GKAPKSAPAAQDA
-887 KAKSARGAQLAL
+887 KALVAGPPARSARGAQLAL

-910 VAIISAKRRSGA
+910 VAVISAKRRSGA

-938 LGVARPQPK
+938 LGVARPHPK
-947 TAKKSV
+947 VAKKSV
-953 RKGRALKRINHPPKT
+953 HKRRALKRINHPPKT
-968 PEKKIKGHFST
+968 PEKEIKGQFST

-985 ATIVVGRAY
+985 ATLVVGRAY
-994 STTVGSAGHVP
+994 STTVRSAGHVP

-1044 ASENAD
+1044 AAQNAD
-1050 VTPPWASGDISD
+1050 VTPPWAAGDISD

-1117 AMHKGTVDRLAIIP
+1117 AVHKDTVDSLAIIP

-1149 KLEPV
+1149 KSEPAEV
-1154 EVMSSKRK
+1154 MSSKRKILRSPDQRSQPGEVLFSSLKSGSKKRTPKHKLAPLEVMSSKRK
-1162 ILRTPEQRSEPGEVL
+1162 ILRTPEQRSEPGEFL
-1177 SGIKRLMKTPRQ
+1177 SGIKRLM
-1189 KPEPTEVL
+1189 
-1197 SGIQQL
+1197 
-1203 LKTPKQKLEPV
+1203 KTPKQKLEPV

-1238 GIKQLLK
+1238 GIKQLLKTPDQKLEPVEVLSGIKELMKTPKQKLEPVEVLSGIKELMKTPKQKLEPVEVLSGIKELMK

-1285 TPKQKSEAVE
+1285 TPKQK
-1295 VLSGIRELM
+1295 
-1304 KTPKQKSEAVEVL
+1304 
-1317 SGIRELLKTPKQKSE
+1317 
-1332 AVEVLSGIRELMKT
+1332 
-1346 PKQKLEPVEVLSGIR
+1346 
-1361 ELMKTP
+1361 
-1367 EQKLEPVEVLSGIQQ
+1367 
-1382 LLKTPKQKLEPV
+1382 
-1394 EVLSG
+1394 
-1399 IKQLLKTPKQKLEP
+1399 LEP
-1413 VEVLSGIKELMK
+1413 VEVLSGIKELLK
-1425 TPKQKLEPV
+1425 TPKKKLEPV

-1460 KHLMRTPRRKP
+1460 KHLMRTPRQKP

-1482 LLRTPKQELEPLT
+1482 LLRTPQQELEPLT

-1515 AVAGVT
+1515 TVAGVT

-1533 VEDMVGIHRIFQT
+1533 VEDMVGIRRIFQT
-1546 PKEKVEPVENMF
+1546 PKEKAEPVENMF

-1583 MAEPKQKSSD
+1583 VAEPRQKSSD
-1593 SEVDYAGVTEMFGT
+1593 SEVDYTGVTEMFGT

-1648 NSTGEEQPTQRPRRG
+1648 DSTGEEQPTQKPRRG
-1663 RSRMAVPP
+1663 RPRRAVPP

-1696 VITPEKKGRG
+1696 VITPENKGRG
-1706 RRTKR
+1706 RRTKC

-1718 CPDEEGLDIVSSVEP
+1718 CPDQEGLDIVSSVEP
-1733 PGAAQRPGRG
+1733 PGAAQRSGRG
-1743 KRKELKKLIHPNENL
+1743 KRKELKELKHPNENL

-1769 KAPANTKQSLQDC
+1769 KAPADTKQNLQDC

-1808 TDLNDPDS
+1808 TDFNDPDS
-1816 KTIDSGIE
+1816 KAIDSGIE

-1845 VIPPKRS
+1845 VIPPKR
-1852 RQARNDQSKAASPGG
+1852 RRARNDPGKAASPGG
-1867 LRGTTRKLR
+1867 LHGTTRKLR

-1887 EQACDNAPEAVT
+1887 EEACDKAPEAVT
-1899 AQESENGTKLELKA
+1899 AQGSENGTKLELKA
-1913 TERRVK
+1913 TERRVE
-1919 SLRSTRNRKH
+1919 SFRSTRNRKH

-1934 ADACGVALENPQNIQ
+1934 ADTRGVALENPQNIQ
-1949 KTEGTSTETDAETQ
+1949 KTEETSTETDAETQ
-1963 SHVENEIKGSQGCE
+1963 SHVKNEIKGSQGCE
-1977 TENAQENTTEA
+1977 TENAQENTIEA

-2000 TNKMLVSAQNME
+2000 TNKMPVSAQNME
-2012 ANRTRNRRGK
+2012 ANRARNRRGK

-2031 EFTENVNSLK
+2031 EFAENVNSLK
-2041 PVTPKFKSETEVDES
+2041 PITPKFKSETEVDVS

-2079 GGASVPAADSARP
+2079 GATSVPAADGARP

-2098 RTRNE
+2098 STRNE
-2103 QRILKAKQT
+2103 WGILKTKQT

-2118 PAQRNTVMC
+2118 PAQRNAVVRT
-2127 SRGRGKKVNFQLEEG
+2127 RGRRKKVNFHLEEG
-2142 SSKAIEGKS
+2142 SSKAMEGKS
-2151 LPEAD
+2151 LPEGD
-2156 EGMTDKDNQRENSEN
+2156 EGVTDKDNQHENSEN
-2171 PSSQGRRGR
+2171 PPSQARRGR
-2180 RKQLDSIPQKTSPA
+2180 RKQLDSIPEKASPA
-2194 FMEKQALSADHRK
+2194 SMEKQALSADHRK
-2207 DEAVVQEPGSAL
+2207 DEVVVQEPGSAL

-2233 GRRREVTAAS
+2233 GRRRMVAAPS
-2243 QTRSP
+2243 QTRS

-2261 KKIAEREEENPALSN
+2261 KKMAEREEENPALGN
-2276 KTLQAKVNA
+2276 KTSQAKANA

-2291 KKMDSAAEARSSTP
+2291 QKMDPAAEARSSTP

-2314 TKDEGTQ
+2314 TKDEGTH

-2349 APHTTS
+2349 ASHTTN

-2361 KRGLLAGDGE
+2361 KRRLLAGDGE
-2371 EAPKGEQNVPLETCD
+2371 APKEEQNVPLETCD
-2386 PSGKENRL
+2386 PSGKENQL

-2406 EARSSIQG
+2406 EAKSSVQG
-2414 NQVLSKQSGRKNNSK
+2414 NQVLSKQSGRKNNNK

-2439 QENTELVKESSRQA
+2439 QENMELVKGSSRQA
-2453 TISLALSPT
+2453 TTSLALSPT
-2462 SLQGLSEDGK
+2462 SLQGLPEDGK
-2472 DRIPEE
+2472 DGIPEE

-2484 VAPPAKENPS
+2484 VAPPAKPAKENPS

-2502 SSTSEEAI
+2502 SSTSEETI

-2515 GKPDLPRGRGQ
+2515 GKPNLPRGRGQ
-2526 KRILKGHEDASPENN
+2526 KRVLKGSEDASPENN
-2541 PCQGRTRQ
+2541 PCQGTTRQ

-2562 AATSTPHKSSDLPE
+2562 AATSAPHKSSDLPE
-2576 NGNTLGTR
+2576 NGNTLGTQ
-2584 GLSGASTGSEENQSG
+2584 GLSGASTGSAENQSG

-2614 RRRKCHLPAE
+2614 RRRKCQLPAE

-2649 KLGEEDARAAQIT
+2649 KLGEEDARAAQTT